1 MNISDCIEKM
11 DLSNG
16 IIADQVERFDCL
28 KDCMYSFEVDNKKYS
43 YKITDHLILA
53 LFKAIKELKIEI
65 DTLKKNKEE
74 ALIKE

>member
-16 IIADQVERFDCL
+16 IITDQVERFDCL
-28 KDCMYSFEVDNKKYS
+28 KDCIYSFEVDNKKYS

-53 LFKAIKELKIEI
+53 LFKAIKELKSEI
-65 DTLKKNKEE
+65 NTLK
-74 ALIKE
+74 

>member
-28 KDCMYSFEVDNKKYS
+28 KDCIYSFEVDNKKYS

-53 LFKAIKELKIEI
+53 LFKAIKELKSEI

>member
-1 MNISDCIEKM
+1 MNTSECIGKM

-28 KDCMYSFEVDNKKYS
+28 KDCIYSFEVDNKRYS

-53 LFKAIKELKIEI
+53 LFKAIKELKSEI
-65 DTLKKNKEE
+65 DTLKKM
-74 ALIKE
+74 

>member
-28 KDCMYSFEVDNKKYS
+28 KDCIYSFEVDNKKYS

-53 LFKAIKELKIEI
+53 LFKAIKELKSEI
-65 DTLKKNKEE
+65 NTLK
-74 ALIKE
+74 

>member
-1 MNISDCIEKM
+1 MNISECISKM

-28 KDCMYSFEVDNKKYS
+28 KDCIYSWEVDNTKYS

-53 LFKAIKELKIEI
+53 LFKAIKELKSEI
-65 DTLKKNKEE
+65 DIFKKNKEE

>member
-65 DTLKKNKEE
+65 NTLKKNKEE